1 MRLHILSDL
10 HIEFDPFE
18 SSPARPDIV
27 ILAGDIG
34 TKVRGV
40 AWANQAFSC
49 PVIYVCGNH
58 EFYGGH
64 IDRTLSKMRNAAAPH
79 VRVLENE
86 TFVLEETRF
95 LCTTAWTDYSST
107 GNTVAATRQC
117 SEMMND
123 FRAIRIDANYRRL
136 RPADLI
142 IRNHHARMWLTAEL
156 CKPFDGKTVVVTHH
170 CPTPHIL
177 GEKHDGHLSAA
188 YANSWPELIEKAD
201 MWIYGHTHHAVD
213 VDLAGC
219 RMLSNPRGYP
229 GERTGFVAG
238 LEVDL

>member
-18 SSPARPDIV
+18 SPPASPDIV

-40 AWANQAFSC
+40 AWANRAFSC

-64 IDRTLSKMRNAAAPH
+64 IDRTLSKMRNAAASH

-86 TFVLEETRF
+86 TFVFEKTRF

-107 GNTVAATRQC
+107 GDTVAATRQC
-117 SEMMND
+117 WEMMND

-142 IRNHHARMWLTAEL
+142 TRNHHARMWLTAEL
-156 CKPFDGKTVVVTHH
+156 GKPFDGKTVVVTHH
-170 CPTPHIL
+170 CPTAHIL
-177 GEKHDGHLSAA
+177 SEKHDGHLSAA
-188 YANSWPELIEKAD
+188 YANSWPDLIEKAD

-219 RMLSNPRGYP
+219 RVLSNPRGYP
-229 GERTGFVAG
+229 GERTGFVAS
-238 LEVDL
+238 LEVDI